1 MLSVR
6 GSSTSNTPPI
16 SCVFP
21 NTGLA
26 KRTKATILLASTS
39 EIYGGETAPEYIT
52 TYVYVHT
59 YIALHLLDITIFSFI
74 FHHD

>member
-1 MLSVR
+1 MICCATCQSVRVGRDVCMLSVR

-16 SCVFP
+16 SYVFA

-39 EIYGGETAPEYIT
+39 EIYGGETAS
-52 TYVYVHT
+52 V
-59 YIALHLLDITIFSFI
+59 LLARSHQNI
-74 FHHD
+74 